1 MSFYG
6 FLSFVNFCI
15 FLTYLFGLCRLS
27 VCLSVGGSSGH
38 CHLARLEGDKTASGL
53 THSEEEEEEEEEECW
68 LSKLRDN
75 ILEEEEGGGIIW
87 VCSGVEGGRNSGVG
101 GG

>member
-1 MSFYG
+1 LYFFNIFVWS
-6 FLSFVNFCI
+6 LSA
-15 FLTYLFGLCRLS
+15 
-27 VCLSVGGSSGH
+27 VCLSESVGGSSGH